1 MSTSMDFKE
10 YLVSYKTYHD
20 TYRNTYQ
27 ISRYIS
33 LVEKVYRYTPRCNAF
48 RNVMPKRLMW
58 SQMHVS
64 LIKYAQL
71 HDIAEMLIKLA
82 LNANQSIKYACH
94 NVQLCEKFVSFI
106 PIWLLV

>member
-33 LVEKVYRYTPRCNAF
+33 LVEKVYRYTPTNELGYSYI
-48 RNVMPKRLMW
+48 NTTLDTVMF
-58 SQMHVS
+58 
-64 LIKYAQL
+64 
-71 HDIAEMLIKLA
+71 E
-82 LNANQSIKYACH
+82 
-94 NVQLCEKFVSFI
+94 F
-106 PIWLLV
+106 